1 MDGKVIRILAD
12 ENIRTDICRYLK
24 SIEVDIVSINDCKKK
39 GVTDSEVICLAISE
53 KRILL
58 TCDRDFNKK
67 FRNLEHPGIL
77 WLRTSPKYQLE
88 AVKKIIPII
97 KDKDI
102 NGQIIRLTKE
112 DYVITKR
119 RKSYLPAKEI
129 RRTY

>member
-67 FRNLEHPGIL
+67 FRNLEHPV
-77 WLRTSPKYQLE
+77 
-88 AVKKIIPII
+88 VKNISKVSVEGCQ
-97 KDKDI
+97 KDYS
-102 NGQIIRLTKE
+102 N
-112 DYVITKR
+112 Y
-119 RKSYLPAKEI
+119 
-129 RRTY
+129 